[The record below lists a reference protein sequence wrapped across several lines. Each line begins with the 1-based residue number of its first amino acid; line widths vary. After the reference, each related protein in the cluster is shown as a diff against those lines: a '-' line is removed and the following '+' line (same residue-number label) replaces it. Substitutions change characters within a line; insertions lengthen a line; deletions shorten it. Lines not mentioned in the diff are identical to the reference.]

1 MSRYVFSYY
10 DGDELVLYRESQT
23 PDDRESQTPDD
34 PESDMPY
41 LGFHKECTEA
51 IVEYKKT
58 HPNAKGHGQIADNVT
73 DGIVKRWNS

>member
-1 MSRYVFSYY
+1 MSRYIFSYY

-23 PDDRESQTPDD
+23 PDDSK
-34 PESDMPY
+34 SDISY

>member
-23 PDDRESQTPDD
+23 
-34 PESDMPY
+34 SDMPY

>member
-10 DGDELVLYRESQT
+10 DGDEQVLY
-23 PDDRESQTPDD
+23 RESQTPDD
-34 PESDMPY
+34 PESDMQY

>member
-23 PDDRESQTPDD
+23 PDD
-34 PESDMPY
+34 PESDMLY

>member
-23 PDDRESQTPDD
+23 PDD
-34 PESDMPY
+34 PESDMSY
-41 LGFHKECTEA
+41 LGLHKECTEA

>member
-23 PDDRESQTPDD
+23 LED
-34 PESDMPY
+34 PESDMQY

-51 IVEYKKT
+51 ISEYKKT
-58 HPNAKGHGQIADNVT
+58 HHNVKGHGQITDNVT
-73 DGIVKRWNS
+73 DEIVKCWNS

>member
-10 DGDELVLYRESQT
+10 DGDELVLY
-23 PDDRESQTPDD
+23 RESQTPDD

-51 IVEYKKT
+51 IVEYIRRLT
-58 HPNAKGHGQIADNVT
+58 PTLRVT
-73 DGIVKRWNS
+73 VRLQTT

>member
-23 PDDRESQTPDD
+23 PDD

-41 LGFHKECTEA
+41 LGFYKECTEA

>member
-10 DGDELVLYRESQT
+10 DGDELVLY
-23 PDDRESQTPDD
+23 RESQTPDD

-58 HPNAKGHGQIADNVT
+58 HPNAKGHGQIVDNVT

>member
-10 DGDELVLYRESQT
+10 DGDERVLY
-23 PDDRESQTPDD
+23 RESQTPDD

-51 IVEYKKT
+51 IAEYKKT

>member
-10 DGDELVLYRESQT
+10 DGDELVLY
-23 PDDRESQTPDD
+23 RESQTPDD

-58 HPNAKGHGQIADNVT
+58 PQ
-73 DGIVKRWNS
+73 R

>member
-23 PDDRESQTPDD
+23 PDDS
-34 PESDMPY
+34 ESDMPY
-41 LGFHKECTEA
+41 LGFHKECTKA

>member
-1 MSRYVFSYY
+1 MGRYVFSYY

-23 PDDRESQTPDD
+23 PDD
-34 PESDMPY
+34 PESDTPY

>member
-1 MSRYVFSYY
+1 
-10 DGDELVLYRESQT
+10 
-23 PDDRESQTPDD
+23 
-34 PESDMPY
+34 MPY